1 MTNSHGVP
9 LESQRWERGR
19 AVTPSSSRPVAM
31 LRLPS
36 EVGSI
41 SRGIWGWGVPWQLG
55 IPACSLIL
63 LHLARAAQR
72 APHPGPG
79 GHLCCSGQPSAPSP
93 AGTHLTVPEETS
105 DSMAGQEANIF
116 VSPGT
121 RFQELGPYPPS
132 TTVPRS
138 RSARPARCSAISR
151 HTWSW
156 SGPGS

>member
-19 AVTPSSSRPVAM
+19 AVTPSS
-31 LRLPS
+31 LPS

-41 SRGIWGWGVPWQLG
+41 SRGIWGWGAPWQLG
-55 IPACSLIL
+55 IPACSLIF
-63 LHLARAAQR
+63 LHLACAALR

-121 RFQELGPYPPS
+121 RFQEPGPHPPPSPPPGHQAPGQPGALPSACTLGPGLGLAPD
-132 TTVPRS
+132 
-138 RSARPARCSAISR
+138 
-151 HTWSW
+151 
-156 SGPGS
+156 